1 MSRPRLQTTPALRF
15 WQTHALAAMD
25 RWERGSFLLSA
36 APGAGKTRPA
46 LEFARR
52 QLASG
57 AAGSVV
63 VACPTGPLT
72 RQWARAAS
80 RLGVEL
86 AVDAPSPT
94 VPAGFDGVAVT
105 YARIAKA
112 PARWARAA
120 RPRTLVIADEA
131 HHLGEELAWGESFA
145 RAFGGCERW
154 LLLSGTPFRSDAT
167 PIPGVRYDSA
177 GLAEPDISYSYADAV
192 LDGICRPVCFVA
204 YDGTLSWRS
213 GDDVIESSFETV
225 LTGREASRRYRTA
238 ISTELPDGLPRILRE
253 ADAKLRMLRRD
264 GHRDAG
270 GLVIAADS
278 SHARR
283 IAALLREAT
292 GQSPLV
298 VLHNEPR
305 AAEKLAGFTTA
316 RDPWIVAVNMVS
328 EGVDIPRLR
337 VGVYATAAKT
347 PLVFRQIV
355 GRFVR
360 TIQHRPPEPSWL
372 YIPADP
378 VLRDHAAAV
387 EQELR
392 HALRRG
398 EDDFASEFDRLDV
411 SQSERG
417 EALAF
422 EPLSADVTPQMT
434 LFGSPA
440 PPVPQ
445 RVATSANELAPH
457 PEPVTRPHGMPAFE
471 QRERLRNERH
481 RLVAELTRRDGSSHR
496 EVNAWINRKLGIT
509 SVEHASLNDLERAVE
524 LLVGKLTRR
533 R

>member
-1 MSRPRLQTTPALRF
+1 
-15 WQTHALAAMD
+15 
-25 RWERGSFLLSA
+25 
-36 APGAGKTRPA
+36 
-46 LEFARR
+46 
-52 QLASG
+52 
-57 AAGSVV
+57 
-63 VACPTGPLT
+63 
-72 RQWARAAS
+72 
-80 RLGVEL
+80 
-86 AVDAPSPT
+86 
-94 VPAGFDGVAVT
+94 
-105 YARIAKA
+105 
-112 PARWARAA
+112 
-120 RPRTLVIADEA
+120 
-131 HHLGEELAWGESFA
+131 
-145 RAFGGCERW
+145 
-154 LLLSGTPFRSDAT
+154 
-167 PIPGVRYDSA
+167 
-177 GLAEPDISYSYADAV
+177 
-192 LDGICRPVCFVA
+192 
-204 YDGTLSWRS
+204 
-213 GDDVIESSFETV
+213 
-225 LTGREASRRYRTA
+225 
-238 ISTELPDGLPRILRE
+238 
-253 ADAKLRMLRRD
+253 
-264 GHRDAG
+264 
-270 GLVIAADS
+270 
-278 SHARR
+278 
-283 IAALLREAT
+283 
-292 GQSPLV
+292 
-298 VLHNEPR
+298 
-305 AAEKLAGFTTA
+305 
-316 RDPWIVAVNMVS
+316 
-328 EGVDIPRLR
+328 
-337 VGVYATAAKT
+337 
-347 PLVFRQIV
+347 VFRQIV

-445 RVATSANELAPH
+445 QVATSANELAPH
-457 PEPVTRPHGMPAFE
+457 PEPVTQPHGMPAFE